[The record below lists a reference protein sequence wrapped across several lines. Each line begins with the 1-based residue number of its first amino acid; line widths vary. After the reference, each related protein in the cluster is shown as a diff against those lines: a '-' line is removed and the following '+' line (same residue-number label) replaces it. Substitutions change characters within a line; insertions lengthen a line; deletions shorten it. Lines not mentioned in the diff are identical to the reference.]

1 MGLFS
6 FVSSKIS
13 SGKAKKASRKAEA
26 AQLEYLNKAI
36 GEQQRQFDV
45 TRADYAPYLQSGL
58 GGLSNLS
65 DLLGINGADAQSA
78 GMVSI
83 QNSPMLESIIRN
95 GEEALLQNAA
105 ATGGIRGGNT
115 QRGLAD
121 FRADAFADQLNQQI
135 ARMAGLAG
143 LGMGATDSVSSFGAN
158 ASNNISNLFGQQG
171 QVRAGGLL
179 TRGGINNQLWN
190 NAGSFLDN
198 AAGSFAGMANPGS
211 FLSKLGKL
219 F

>member
-6 FVSSKIS
+6 LAGKIFGG
-13 SGKAKKASRKAEA
+13 GKLKKASKKAQAETVA
-26 AQLEYLNKAI
+26 ALNAAI
-36 GEQQRQFDV
+36 GEQRRQFDV

-58 GGLSNLS
+58 GGLSSLS
-65 DLLGINGADAQSA
+65 DLLGINGNDAQSA
-78 GMVSI
+78 GLVNI
-83 QNSPMLESIIRN
+83 QNSPMLESVIRN

-135 ARMAGLAG
+135 ARLAGMAG
-143 LGMGATDSVSSFGAN
+143 LGMGATDSVSGFGAN
-158 ASNNISNLFGQQG
+158 TSDNISSLLG
-171 QVRAGGLL
+171 AIGGAKANGILQ
-179 TRGGINNQLWN
+179 RGGINASLWN
-190 NAGSFLDN
+190 SAGSFLDN
-198 AAGSFAGMANPGS
+198 AASGGGI
-211 FLSKLGKL
+211 GKILKGL

>member
-1 MGLFS
+1 
-6 FVSSKIS
+6 
-13 SGKAKKASRKAEA
+13 
-26 AQLEYLNKAI
+26 
-36 GEQQRQFDV
+36 
-45 TRADYAPYLQSGL
+45 
-58 GGLSNLS
+58 
-65 DLLGINGADAQSA
+65 
-78 GMVSI
+78 
-83 QNSPMLESIIRN
+83 MLESVIRN

-135 ARMAGLAG
+135 ARLAGMAG
-143 LGMGATDSVSSFGAN
+143 LGMGATDSVSGFGAN
-158 ASNNISNLFGQQG
+158 ASSNIANLFGQQG

-198 AAGSFAGMANPGS
+198 AAGNAISGG
-211 FLSKLGKL
+211 LKGLIKGL